1 MAVIFFILALVLQ
14 LGVELLGSV
23 KTVKNNNRKVI
34 MRTNKRT
41 QNADNSK
48 VVKLVAMKVSAG
60 IATSICGRCLLP

>member
-1 MAVIFFILALVLQ
+1 VAVIFFILALVLQ